1 MQDGLLP
8 GTEGHKEL
16 AESKPEELE
25 FQTTSLMVSYRKAAH
40 ISLYCITLENLYGH
54 SVYNCCRAQ
63 QIQTRTEYRQRC
75 MKDACC
81 IKSHRL
87 ELRENIRWSSSF
99 RSLSC
104 DSSIDFFSNRVLH
117 RVRSIASSLNF
128 KYPRVFLRS
137 SSSCLRLHLYLNSRF
152 YPSFCPSVKKKNVV

>member
-104 DSSIDFFSNRVLH
+104 DSSIDFF
-117 RVRSIASSLNF
+117 F
-128 KYPRVFLRS
+128 KS
-137 SSSCLRLHLYLNSRF
+137 SSPQSAIYCFLFKFQVSTCFLK
-152 YPSFCPSVKKKNVV
+152 VIQ